1 MHRKQLTSQHLVL
14 FNQVIDVRARISART
29 DRTGALGINRTC
41 ICKVLSVL
49 EVHAALMGKR
59 GTHTCGA
66 RWKHAV
72 KHINA
77 TSNTAD
83 QRGRITNAHQVARL
97 IARHVIGAKWRQ
109 RLKHDLMRLSNGIAT
124 NAITGEIANGL
135 KVLNGAPA
143 QIKVHATLNNAKER
157 LIRTGMS
164 LKAPF
169 GPCT

>member
-1 MHRKQLTSQHLVL
+1 MLLD
-14 FNQVIDVRARISART
+14 QVIDVRARITART
-29 DRTGALGINRTC
+29 DRAGALSINRTR
-41 ICKVLSVL
+41 ISKVLSVL

-97 IARHVIGAKWRQ
+97 VTWHVIGAKWRQ
-109 RLKHDLMRLSNGIAT
+109 RLKHNLVRLSNGIAT
-124 NAITGEIANGL
+124 NAITREIANRL
-135 KVLNGAPA
+135 KVLNGAPT
-143 QIKVHATLNNAKER
+143 QIKMHATLNNAKER

-169 GPCT
+169 GPCA